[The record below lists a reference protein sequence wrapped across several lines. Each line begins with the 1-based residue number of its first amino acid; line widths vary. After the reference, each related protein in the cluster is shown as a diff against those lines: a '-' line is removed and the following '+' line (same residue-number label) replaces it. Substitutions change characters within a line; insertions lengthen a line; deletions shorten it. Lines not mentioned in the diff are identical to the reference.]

1 MDFIVTGQAILKKI
15 YANIIHIIAKISDM
29 NSLREYSANEKVMA
43 RATVSEKKIYCGL

>member
-15 YANIIHIIAKISDM
+15 YANIIHIIAKISGM

-43 RATVSEKKIYCGL
+43 RVTVSEKKIY